1 MKISVGART
10 DVGRVRSANE
20 DSYLVREP
28 IFVVADRMGGHLAG
42 DVASSTAVSTIE
54 GHLSEAAPDQPDS
67 FATLVRGANRAIWEK
82 AQSDSALRGMGTTC
96 TLLYLDDATAHIAH
110 VGDSRAYRLR
120 DGTLEQLTED
130 HTLVARMVREGKLAP
145 EEAEHHP
152 QRSIITRALGVD
164 SDVSV
169 DLLAVELRPG
179 DRLLLCSD
187 GLSSM
192 VEESSILDVL
202 GREQDAQGAADTLV
216 DRANEAGGE
225 DNVTVLIIDVAEAS
239 VESDLSATAS
249 RESDLSA
256 TSGKSDLSATT
267 SAGPVAPDPPARADT
282 PGELPPEVRV
292 SARPRRWLR
301 RLTGLLLL
309 GALGTAA
316 VWAADYTLE
325 HSWFVGVND
334 DGLVTIYRGIPEEIA
349 GISFREEHEVSD
361 VALADLPE
369 WKREDVRNEMKF
381 DSLDGARSNITNLER
396 LSRESEQS
404 AAKIGG

>member
-1 MKISVGART
+1 
-10 DVGRVRSANE
+10 
-20 DSYLVREP
+20 
-28 IFVVADRMGGHLAG
+28 
-42 DVASSTAVSTIE
+42 
-54 GHLSEAAPDQPDS
+54 
-67 FATLVRGANRAIWEK
+67 
-82 AQSDSALRGMGTTC
+82 MGTTC

-120 DGTLEQLTED
+120 DGALEQLTED

-192 VEESSILDVL
+192 LEESSIVDVL
-202 GREQDAQGAADTLV
+202 GSEQDAQGAADALV

-225 DNVTVLIIDVAEAS
+225 DNVTVLIIDIGEAS
-239 VESDLSATAS
+239 GESDRSTTAS
-249 RESDLSA
+249 A
-256 TSGKSDLSATT
+256 AP
-267 SAGPVAPDPPARADT
+267 AAPDPPARTDT

-301 RLTGLLLL
+301 RLTGLLVL

-396 LSRESEQS
+396 LSRESDQS
-404 AAKIGG
+404 AAKTGG

>member
-1 MKISVGART
+1 MKITVGVRT

-20 DSYLVREP
+20 DSYLAKEP
-28 IFVVADRMGGHLAG
+28 IFVVADGMGGHLAG

-54 GHLSEAAPDQPDS
+54 GHLTEAVPDQPDS

-120 DGTLEQLTED
+120 DGALEQLTED

-145 EEAEHHP
+145 EDADHHP

-164 SDVSV
+164 ADVSV
-169 DLLAVELRPG
+169 DLLAVELHPG

-192 VEESSILDVL
+192 IKESVIADVL
-202 GREQDAQGAADTLV
+202 GGEADPQATADTLV

-225 DNVTVLIIDVAEAS
+225 DNVTVVIIDVGEPS
-239 VESDLSATAS
+239 SESDSSATAS
-249 RESDLSA
+249 
-256 TSGKSDLSATT
+256 
-267 SAGPVAPDPPARADT
+267 VAPAPPEPPARADT

-292 SARPRRWLR
+292 SRRPRRWFR
-301 RLTGLLLL
+301 RLTGLLML

-349 GISFREEHEVSD
+349 GISFRKEHEVSD

-369 WKREDVRNEMKF
+369 WKRADVRNEMKF

-396 LSRESEQS
+396 LSRESQQS

>member
-1 MKISVGART
+1 VKISVGART

-20 DSYLVREP
+20 DSYLVKEP
-28 IFVVADRMGGHLAG
+28 IFVVADGMGGHLAG

-54 GHLSEAAPDQPDS
+54 GHLTDIAPDQPDS
-67 FATLVRGANRAIWEK
+67 LATLVRGANRAIWEK
-82 AQSDSALRGMGTTC
+82 SQNDSGLRGMGTTC
-96 TLLYLDDATAHIAH
+96 TLLYVDGATAHIAH
-110 VGDSRAYRLR
+110 VGDSRAYRLH
-120 DGTLEQLTED
+120 DGALEQLTED
-130 HTLVARMVREGKLAP
+130 HTLVARMVREGNLAP

-164 SDVSV
+164 ADVSV

-192 VEESSILDVL
+192 IPESAIAEVL
-202 GREQDAQGAADTLV
+202 GGEADAQTAADTLV

-225 DNVTVLIIDVAEAS
+225 DNVTVLIIDVGETPTEPDRGAT
-239 VESDLSATAS
+239 VSA
-249 RESDLSA
+249 
-256 TSGKSDLSATT
+256 
-267 SAGPVAPDPPARADT
+267 PAPPETPEPPEPPDRADT

-292 SARPRRWLR
+292 SPRPRRWLR
-301 RLTGLLLL
+301 RLSGLLVL
-309 GALGTAA
+309 GALGTAG

-361 VALADLPE
+361 VTLAEIPE

-381 DSLDGARSNITNLER
+381 DSLNGARSNIINLER
-396 LSRESEQS
+396 LSRESQQS

>member
-1 MKISVGART
+1 MKITVGVRT

-20 DSYLVREP
+20 DSYLAKEP
-28 IFVVADRMGGHLAG
+28 IFVVADGMGGHLAG

-54 GHLSEAAPDQPDS
+54 GQLTEAAPDQPDS

-82 AQSDSALRGMGTTC
+82 AQSDNALRGMGTTC

-120 DGTLEQLTED
+120 DGELEQLTED

-145 EEAEHHP
+145 EDAEHHP

-169 DLLAVELRPG
+169 DLLAVELHPG

-192 VEESSILDVL
+192 INESVIAEVL
-202 GREQDAQGAADTLV
+202 GAEADPQSAADALV

-225 DNVTVLIIDVAEAS
+225 DNVTVVIIEVGEAS
-239 VESDLSATAS
+239 SESDASASAT
-249 RESDLSA
+249 
-256 TSGKSDLSATT
+256 
-267 SAGPVAPDPPARADT
+267 VAPAPPEPPARADT

-292 SARPRRWLR
+292 SRRPRRWFR
-301 RLTGLLLL
+301 RLTGLLVL
-309 GALGTAA
+309 GALGTAG

-325 HSWFVGVND
+325 HSWFVGVNG

-369 WKREDVRNEMKF
+369 WKRADVRNEMKF

-396 LSRESEQS
+396 LSRESQQS

>member
-1 MKISVGART
+1 MKINVGART

-28 IFVVADRMGGHLAG
+28 IFVVADGMGGHLAG
-42 DVASSTAVSTIE
+42 DVASSTAVSAIE
-54 GHLSEAAPDQPDS
+54 GHLTEAAPDQPDS

-82 AQSDSALRGMGTTC
+82 AQRDSALRGMGTTC

-192 VEESSILDVL
+192 IQESSIVDVL
-202 GREQDAQGAADTLV
+202 GSEQDAQVAADTLV

-225 DNVTVLIIDVAEAS
+225 DNVTVLIIDVGEAS
-239 VESDLSATAS
+239 GESDLSATAS
-249 RESDLSA
+249 A
-256 TSGKSDLSATT
+256 TPA
-267 SAGPVAPDPPARADT
+267 APDPPARTDT

-301 RLTGLLLL
+301 RLTGLLVL

-349 GISFREEHEVSD
+349 GISFREQHEVSD

-381 DSLDGARSNITNLER
+381 NSLDGARSNITNLER
-396 LSRESEQS
+396 LSRESEPS